1 MLQVCYNKICCW
13 LKEIHCTPL
22 VFHVCSVAVCIQFIS
37 STHYLN
43 FFIVPSFFQSTG
55 QYKIVLLLSHRIE
68 MFEQFN
74 DHYFQ
79 LTQ

>member
-1 MLQVCYNKICCW
+1 MRLV
-13 LKEIHCTPL
+13 KEIHCTTL

-43 FFIVPSFFQSTG
+43 FFIVPSYSWSVVH
-55 QYKIVLLLSHRIE
+55 YKKALLLSHRIK